1 MGSRNDGSVHVGA
14 TKDGTTNVEA
24 SNDGA
29 TNMGCNERGGGGNK
43 RNFPSVERTFFSNF
57 FFVLMFIS
65 STECGGTPS

>member
-29 TNMGCNERGGGGNK
+29 TNMGATNVGGNK
-43 RNFPSVERTFFSNF
+43 RNFPSVERKFFSNLF
-57 FFVLMFIS
+57 YVLMFIS
-65 STECGGTPS
+65 STECGGIPS